1 MSQDT
6 NTPATQ
12 DTLTIDGVQYKTADL
27 SDKAKSQI
35 MNLRVV
41 DQEIARLQQQL
52 AIAQT
57 ARAAYA
63 NALVAELPSQ

>member
-1 MSQDT
+1 MNAPSQM
-6 NTPATQ
+6 
-12 DTLTIDGVQYKTADL
+12 LTIDGIDYDPADL
-27 SDKAKSQI
+27 SDNARSQI
-35 MNLRVV
+35 ANLRIC

-63 NALVAELPSQ
+63 NALKAELPTVEH